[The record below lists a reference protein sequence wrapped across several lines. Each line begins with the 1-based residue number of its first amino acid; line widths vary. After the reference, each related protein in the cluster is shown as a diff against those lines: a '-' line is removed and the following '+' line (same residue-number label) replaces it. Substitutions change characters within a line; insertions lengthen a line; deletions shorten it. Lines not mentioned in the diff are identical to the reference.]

1 MKKLTLD
8 YMDKLEK
15 EFTLNDYNGIKTE
28 EESFKV
34 LKGSVPVLVSC
45 PHSIDQIRK
54 GMLKPREV
62 YSGAICKLIQERTDC
77 FAIYKYHNNGID
89 DNFVLHTN
97 YIQKIGELIREND
110 IKLLIDIHGMVGSKS
125 KRFRGYYVELGT
137 NDGRNLLDK
146 IYLSKEFT
154 EIFNKHGVDKVV
166 TDKQFRASKSC
177 TISKYVA
184 RTYKTPSIQI
194 EISGDFRNA
203 LNYEIENV
211 EKLLDAFEDIVDFV
225 SNLN

>member
-89 DNFVLHTN
+89 DNFVLHTK
-97 YIQKIGELIREND
+97 YKQKIGELIREND